1 MLPNSFY
8 EASITQIP
16 KPDKDT
22 TKNRELQSH
31 ITDKQD
37 AKIFN
42 KVLANQIQQ
51 YMKRFIYHGQVRFIP
66 GMQGWL
72 NIYKSIK
79 VITPY

>member
-8 EASITQIP
+8 EASINQIP

-22 TKNRELQSH
+22 TKKRDLQSH